1 MKTQAEIYAKMH
13 ERRFDFIEERR
24 RARDYQ
30 AQLAEARD
38 ELSDVLLFN
47 LKLSESNAAILELV
61 AKHAERYSRGS
72 VTRVALDTIAL
83 DIMELVAK

>member
-1 MKTQAEIYAKMH
+1 MKTQADIYAAMH

-38 ELSDVLLFN
+38 LHLAVA
-47 LKLSESNAAILELV
+47 ESNAAILELV